1 MRLRL
6 AMGLT
11 ALILLVEVAGGWYA
25 NSLAL
30 LSDAVHVLT
39 DLGSLGLTYGAFV
52 LASRPATARK
62 TWGWY
67 RLEVLAALLNGAL
80 LVALAAGIFI
90 ESFRRLHDPPVVLPG
105 PMILAAAVGLAGN
118 IATVAILAGG
128 RRNLNLRAAL
138 LHVVSDTLVSVG
150 VVATAV
156 VLFATGWKGA
166 DPFMGL
172 AIGLVI
178 VVGAIRLLREATDVL
193 LEAAPAGIELD
204 RVGEAISGIPGV
216 LAVHDLHVWSITSG
230 MTALS
235 GHVVVD
241 DRAAGADETLNR
253 IKRLLHDRF
262 AIAHSTLQVES
273 PGYEEF
279 GEIHD

>member
-1 MRLRL
+1 
-6 AMGLT
+6 MGLT